1 MQIKSWE
8 KYDGKLFLRKI
19 YIRKIDFTLTRVKQL
34 LTDVEGIDSNEVV
47 SLLNEINDQNIQSMN
62 LEKMEYIHR
71 DQKLGFDKLS
81 RAERVFLIAYIA
93 DKKKKNIYLHTDIT
107 QLTKKTLKLFFKKF
121 YNSEYVNVVYDSALS
136 DAFYNAMIKEAV
148 G

>member
-1 MQIKSWE
+1 M
-8 KYDGKLFLRKI
+8 
-19 YIRKIDFTLTRVKQL
+19 
-34 LTDVEGIDSNEVV
+34 EGIDPNEVV

-81 RAERVFLIAYIA
+81 RAEGVFLIAYIA

-121 YNSEYVNVVYDSALS
+121 YNSQYVNVVYDSTLS
-136 DAFYNAMIKEAV
+136 DAFYNAMIKKAV